1 MDTKEYID
9 KEKLLSIVD
18 QALFQI
24 KAYDGGVDSETAIR
38 ILNNL
43 KVMVKTMESIK
54 INNKGE
60 IVNG

>member
-43 KVMVKTMESIK
+43 KVMVKTMDSIK